1 MLSLMKLL
9 HLNTYEKAGGA
20 AIAANR
26 RHQALLDLGVDSTL
40 AVAEKKTD
48 DMTVHSFYGKFGKV
62 LRPLNQVPNYVFPR
76 LYRGK
81 DNTLFSPEL
90 WPSLLY
96 HKIASISADIVHLD
110 WIAGS
115 FLSPSLLGKLDR
127 PVVWTLHDTWAFTGG
142 CHILK
147 GCEGYKAQC
156 GKCPQ
161 LGSSRDMD
169 LSRVVW
175 KMKKRA
181 YAKLKPIIVAPS
193 KRMCRLAEE
202 SSLLANCKVK
212 HIPNGINKQQFCPI
226 GQSVA
231 RQLLNLPADAK
242 IVLFGAMSASSDKNK
257 GYDLLLSALRHL
269 KNSGEE
275 NIHCVVFGA
284 THGESLPFPTYYL
297 GSLYDS
303 VSLNLAYNAADVF
316 VCSSR
321 EENFPNTILES
332 LSAATPVAAF
342 NIGGIPDI
350 VLHME
355 TGYLAPAYD
364 TEELAKGI
372 AFILHDDTRRDNMGK
387 RARKIISEQYSVDI
401 VAKQYLQLYESIL
414 EDKV

>member
-1 MLSLMKLL
+1 MKLL
-9 HLNTYEKAGGA
+9 HLNTHEKAGGA

-26 RHQALLDLGVDSTL
+26 RHQALLGLGVDSTL
-40 AVAEKKTD
+40 AVVEKETD
-48 DMTVHSFYGKFGKV
+48 DVSVHSFYGKVGKV
-62 LRPLNQVPNYVFPR
+62 LRPFNQVPNYVLPR

-90 WPSLLY
+90 WPSLL
-96 HKIASISADIVHLD
+96 HRKIVSLPADIVHLD

-115 FLSPSLLGKLDR
+115 FLSPSLLAKLER

-156 GKCPQ
+156 GQCPQ

-169 LSRVVW
+169 LSRIVW
-175 KMKKRA
+175 RVKKRA
-181 YAKLKPIIVAPS
+181 YAKFKPTIVTPS

-202 SSLLANCKVK
+202 SSLFTNVKVK
-212 HIPNGINKQQFCPI
+212 HIPNGINEQQFSPMD
-226 GQSVA
+226 QSVA
-231 RQLLNLPADAK
+231 RQLLHLPVDAK

-257 GYDLLLSALRHL
+257 GYDLLLSALQHL

-275 NIHCVVFGA
+275 NIHCVIFGA
-284 THGESLPFPTYYL
+284 TYGEPLPFPSHYL
-297 GSLYDS
+297 GTLHDS
-303 VSLNLAYNAADVF
+303 VSINLAYNAADVF
-316 VCSSR
+316 VCPSR

-332 LSAATPVAAF
+332 LSTATPIVAF

-350 VLHME
+350 VSHME

-372 AFILHDDTRRDNMGK
+372 AFILHDELRRDDMGK
-387 RARKIISEQYSVDI
+387 IARKVISEQYSVTF
-401 VAKQYLQLYESIL
+401 VAKQYLKLYESIL
-414 EDKV
+414 ENKV